1 MKPDIDTKF
10 KILQEVDK
18 SQVSSQ
24 RQLAEATNTSLGK
37 TNYVLNH
44 LFKKGLVKLKN
55 FSNSS
60 AKGEYL
66 YFLTPKG
73 AREKTSM
80 MKEFIEIK
88 EKEFESLRKE
98 LEELNSIKNDFIDK
112 DIKS

>member
-1 MKPDIDTKF
+1 MKLDIDTKF
-10 KILQEVDK
+10 KVLHVVDK
-18 SQVSSQ
+18 SEVSSQ

-60 AKGEYL
+60 AKHQYL
-66 YFLTPKG
+66 YYLTPKG

-88 EKEFESLRKE
+88 EKEFENLKKE
-98 LEELNSIKNDFIDK
+98 LEELNSLKDDLTDK
-112 DIKS
+112 DIKD